1 MSRFFI
7 DRPIFA
13 WVLAILIV
21 LFGTIVA
28 FRLPISQ
35 FPTLAPPQVS
45 VSAIYPGAD
54 AETLSKTTTQVIE
67 QQLQGL
73 DHLRYFSSQS
83 SSSGQATITLT
94 FEQETDPDTAQV
106 QVNNKVQAALPL
118 LPQQVQQQG
127 VQVQKSSSNF
137 ALVYGLYSE
146 DGSHDQF
153 DLSDMLVSQVSDP
166 VSRVNGVGNVQVF
179 GSQYAMRVWVDPL
192 KLNSYQLTMGDVINA
207 LKAQNAQV
215 SAGQIGNLPAPK
227 SQQLNVTVHV
237 QSRLEHPEQF
247 ATIRI
252 KTNEDGSVVRLGDV
266 ARVEIGSE
274 AYGFDSQYNGHPA
287 TAAVIRLSP
296 GANLLTTVRDV
307 KAQIETIA
315 KRFPPDVKVIY
326 PWDTTPFVKASMKQV
341 AETLVE
347 AIILVFLVMY
357 LFLQNFRAT
366 LIPTIAIPVV
376 LLGTLIVLSIAG
388 YSLNTLTLFGM
399 VLAIGLLVDD
409 AIVVIENVERLITEE
424 GLSPKEAARKSMDQI
439 SGALVAIATV
449 LAAVFLPMAFFGGS
463 AGVIYRQ
470 FSITIV
476 SAMALSVLVALIFTP
491 ALAAT
496 ILKPGDPLKHEGG
509 GLLNRFFRWFNDR
522 FERTRVSYEDGVKRT
537 IRGKKRAGLLYL
549 GIVAVMGFTF
559 YRLPTGFLPE
569 EDIGVLFAIVQGP
582 SGATLPATDKALDS
596 VRDYFTTKE
605 KDNVRGVFTVA
616 GFSFSGQGQ
625 NAGIAFVNL
634 KDWDERPGKANTAQ
648 GMAQRGTGPLMGGN
662 RGAFVIP
669 VTPPAAI
676 ELGNATGFDLQ
687 LVDTGNIGHEKLVQA
702 RNMMLGM
709 SMQDRSVAGV
719 RPVSL
724 EDAPQLDVDVDQD
737 KAQAL
742 GLSLDEVN
750 QTISAA
756 WGGAYVN
763 DFIDRGRVKR
773 VYVQADERYRL
784 QPQSI
789 QDFFVRG
796 TNGTSMAPFT
806 SFSSL
811 SWKNAP
817 VQLSRYNGLPA
828 LQLQGSP
835 APGISS
841 GTAMKAMEDIHAK
854 LPPGTALDWTGL
866 SYEQQASTG
875 QAPMLYAL
883 SFIIVFLALAALY
896 ESWSVPIAVMLVV
909 PLGVVGALIATK
921 VTGGDNNIYLQVGLI
936 TTMGLAAK
944 NAILIVEFAEQQLK
958 VGKSAFHAAVE
969 AAHLRLRPILM
980 TSLAFV
986 FGVFPLAIAAG
997 PGAGGQNAIGR
1008 AVVGGT
1014 LTATI
1019 LAIFFVPLFFVVV
1032 MNWFGRSH
1040 TAIRPDSEPAVQGA

>member
-1 MSRFFI
+1 
-7 DRPIFA
+7 
-13 WVLAILIV
+13 
-21 LFGTIVA
+21 
-28 FRLPISQ
+28 
-35 FPTLAPPQVS
+35 
-45 VSAIYPGAD
+45 
-54 AETLSKTTTQVIE
+54 
-67 QQLQGL
+67 
-73 DHLRYFSSQS
+73 
-83 SSSGQATITLT
+83 
-94 FEQETDPDTAQV
+94 
-106 QVNNKVQAALPL
+106 
-118 LPQQVQQQG
+118 
-127 VQVQKSSSNF
+127 
-137 ALVYGLYSE
+137 
-146 DGSHDQF
+146 
-153 DLSDMLVSQVSDP
+153 
-166 VSRVNGVGNVQVF
+166 
-179 GSQYAMRVWVDPL
+179 
-192 KLNSYQLTMGDVINA
+192 
-207 LKAQNAQV
+207 
-215 SAGQIGNLPAPK
+215 
-227 SQQLNVTVHV
+227 
-237 QSRLEHPEQF
+237 
-247 ATIRI
+247 
-252 KTNEDGSVVRLGDV
+252 
-266 ARVEIGSE
+266 
-274 AYGFDSQYNGHPA
+274 
-287 TAAVIRLSP
+287 
-296 GANLLTTVRDV
+296 
-307 KAQIETIA
+307 
-315 KRFPPDVKVIY
+315 
-326 PWDTTPFVKASMKQV
+326 
-341 AETLVE
+341 
-347 AIILVFLVMY
+347 
-357 LFLQNFRAT
+357 
-366 LIPTIAIPVV
+366 
-376 LLGTLIVLSIAG
+376 
-388 YSLNTLTLFGM
+388 
-399 VLAIGLLVDD
+399 
-409 AIVVIENVERLITEE
+409 
-424 GLSPKEAARKSMDQI
+424 
-439 SGALVAIATV
+439 
-449 LAAVFLPMAFFGGS
+449 
-463 AGVIYRQ
+463 
-470 FSITIV
+470 
-476 SAMALSVLVALIFTP
+476 
-491 ALAAT
+491 
-496 ILKPGDPLKHEGG
+496 
-509 GLLNRFFRWFNDR
+509 
-522 FERTRVSYEDGVKRT
+522 
-537 IRGKKRAGLLYL
+537 
-549 GIVAVMGFTF
+549 
-559 YRLPTGFLPE
+559 
-569 EDIGVLFAIVQGP
+569 
-582 SGATLPATDKALDS
+582 
-596 VRDYFTTKE
+596 
-605 KDNVRGVFTVA
+605 
-616 GFSFSGQGQ
+616 
-625 NAGIAFVNL
+625 
-634 KDWDERPGKANTAQ
+634 
-648 GMAQRGTGPLMGGN
+648 
-662 RGAFVIP
+662 

-835 APGISS
+835 APGVSS